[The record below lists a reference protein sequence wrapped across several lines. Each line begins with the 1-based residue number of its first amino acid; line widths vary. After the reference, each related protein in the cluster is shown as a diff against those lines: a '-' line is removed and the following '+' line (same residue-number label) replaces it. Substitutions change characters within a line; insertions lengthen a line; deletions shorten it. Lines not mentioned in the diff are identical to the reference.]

1 MEDSMNRFHVSMILI
16 LFSLSMFVSCEY
28 ASDIIQPSGP
38 GTGTMDPPEMT
49 DPGKMEEMV
58 EMLDGSPVVINELMA
73 DNDNVLMDPQ
83 GDNDDWV
90 ELFNRTDSLVDLSGM
105 YLSDKVDNPT
115 KWQFPDGTVIAA
127 NGYLIVW
134 CDEDHDDETAT
145 EGLHSN
151 FKLSKSGETVL
162 LVDTDANDNMVL
174 DSIVFG
180 EQETDVSYG
189 RIPDGTGEFQ
199 IVAATPGAENMAQ

>member
-1 MEDSMNRFHVSMILI
+1 MNRFHVSMVLI
-16 LFSLSMFVSCEY
+16 LFCLSIFVSCEY
-28 ASDIIQPSGP
+28 ASDVIQPGGP

-49 DPGKMEEMV
+49 DPGKMEEMKDTL
-58 EMLDGSPVVINELMA
+58 EGSPVVINELMA
-73 DNDNVLMDPQ
+73 DNDNVVMDPQ

-90 ELFNRTDSLVDLSGM
+90 ELFNRTDSPVDLTGM
-105 YLSDKVDNPT
+105 YLSDKEDNPT

-145 EGLHSN
+145 EGLHAN

-162 LVDTDANDNMVL
+162 LVDSDANGNTVL
-174 DSIVFG
+174 DTVVFG

-189 RIPDGTGEFQ
+189 RIPNGTGDFQ
-199 IVAATPGAENMAQ
+199 VVAATPGAENRAQ

>member
-1 MEDSMNRFHVSMILI
+1 MEDNLKKLQITLI
-16 LFSLSMFVSCEY
+16 FVLICSSFIMSCEY
-28 ASDIIQPSGP
+28 ASDIIQPNVP
-38 GTGTMDPPEMT
+38 ETGTMDPPEMT
-49 DPGKMEEMV
+49 DPGKMEEMID
-58 EMLDGSPVVINELMA
+58 MLEGSPVVINELMA
-73 DNDNVLMDPQ
+73 DNDNIAMDPQ

-90 ELFNRTDSLVDLSGM
+90 ELYNRTDSPIDLTGM

-115 KWQFPDGTVIAA
+115 KWQFPDGTEIAA

-174 DSIVFG
+174 DTVVFG
-180 EQETDVSYG
+180 EQETDVAIG
-189 RIPDGTGEFQ
+189 RIPNGTGDFQ
-199 IVAATPGAENMAQ
+199 IVHPTPEAENTEN